1 MSMSM
6 VGGDDRPALLTVP
19 EVLRE
24 IRVSK
29 SFFYKL
35 AKSGRAPVLTKIGD
49 RTFVSRENL
58 SDWLAQREVGPGAE
72 VHVAA

>member
-6 VGGDDRPALLTVP
+6 ETGDDRPALLTVP

-29 SFFYKL
+29 AFFYKL

-49 RTFVSRENL
+49 RTFVSRDNL
-58 SDWLAQREVGPGAE
+58 EDWLAKHEVARTQ
-72 VHVAA
+72 AA

>member
-1 MSMSM
+1 MTMSMET
-6 VGGDDRPALLTVP
+6 GDDRPALLTVP

-29 SFFYKL
+29 AFFYKL

-58 SDWLAQREVGPGAE
+58 SDWLAQREVPGAQ
-72 VHVAA
+72 AA

>member
-1 MSMSM
+1 MSMLI
-6 VGGDDRPALLTVP
+6 GTGDNRPALLTVP

-35 AKSGRAPVLTKIGD
+35 AKSGRAPVRTKIGD

-58 SDWLAQREVGPGAE
+58 ADWLARREVPGAE
-72 VHVAA
+72 VHAAA